1 MAETIVYTTPTCP
14 YCRYVKD
21 YLTREKISFVEK
33 NVASDRQAAME
44 MVKHSGQQGVPVT
57 EIAGETIVG
66 FNQPALRAAVSRLR
80 QQGVGKSGIKLGAQV
95 ADAAKVL
102 PQQGK
107 PIVKGALLGEIK
119 AGSLAAKSGLKEGDI
134 ILALAGQTVQGVQ
147 ELARELQRVAI
158 SHFQEPTINIWREG
172 REEVL
177 YLAVE

>member
-1 MAETIVYTTPTCP
+1 MSETIVYTTPTCP

-44 MVKHSGQQGVPVT
+44 MIKRSGQQGVPVT
-57 EIAGETIVG
+57 DIAGEAIVG
-66 FNQPALRAAVSRLR
+66 FNQPALRAAVTRLR
-80 QQGVGKSGIKLGAQV
+80 QQGAGNSGIKLGAQV

-102 PQQGK
+102 PGQGK
-107 PIVKGALLGEIK
+107 PSTQGALLGEIK
-119 AGSLAAKSGLKEGDI
+119 AGSLAEKSGLKVGDI
-134 ILALAGQTVQGVQ
+134 IVALAGQAVEGV
-147 ELARELQRVAI
+147 EDLAKELQRVAI
-158 SHFQEPTINIWREG
+158 SHFQEPTLNVWRNG